1 MAKATNPDD
10 SRLAER
16 ASQESLQRQSALL
29 ADDALMTSVA
39 DSAQTYIAI
48 LNPQRQ
54 VVFTNRTLLDA
65 FSSDAEHAMGKR
77 IGDLFGCQNANKKP
91 AGCGTTLF
99 CTACGAAEAIR
110 VSQTGGAEEEE
121 CRIIRENG
129 DPIELRVSAT
139 PFEIEG
145 EDFTLFTGADIGDTK
160 RRETLERIFFH
171 DIMNTATAMRGL
183 SAMAKTASP
192 EDKDEMLELL
202 ETTSDHL
209 IDEISAQ
216 RELLAAEVDEL
227 VARPQPVNSRQL
239 LVDVAGVYSSH
250 DVGAGKVITIDA
262 ASDQVTFVTDP
273 ALLGRVIGNLVKNA
287 LEASPTGHLVSL
299 ACTKQGPRVG
309 FSVHNDGHIPHRSQ
323 LQIFQRS
330 FTTKGGGRG
339 LGTYGARLLTER
351 YLGGDIAF
359 ESTKDEGTTFTV
371 SYPYAPVDADSVG
384 RDDLAGQSP
393 R

>member
-1 MAKATNPDD
+1 MATNPDD

-29 ADDALMTSVA
+29 AADALMTSVA

-65 FSSDAEHAMGKR
+65 FSSDAEQAMGKR

-110 VSQTGGAEEEE
+110 ASRTGGAKEEE

-145 EDFTLFTGADIGDTK
+145 EDFTLFTGTDIGDTK

-216 RELLAAEVDEL
+216 RELLAAEIDEL

-239 LVDVAGVYSSH
+239 LVEVAGVYSSH
-250 DVGAGKVITIDA
+250 DVAAGKVITIDA

-273 ALLGRVIGNLVKNA
+273 ALLGRVIGNLGKNA
-287 LEASPTGHLVSL
+287 LEASPTGHIVSL
-299 ACTKQGPRVG
+299 ACIKLGARVG
-309 FSVHNDGHIPHRSQ
+309 FSVHNHGHIPHRNQ

-330 FTTKGGGRG
+330 FTTKVGGHG

-351 YLGGDIAF
+351 YLGGDIAI
-359 ESTKDEGTTFTV
+359 ESTQEEGTTFTV
-371 SYPYAPVDADSVG
+371 SYPCAPVDADSVG